1 MSKAFFCKK
10 KVKLPDIQCCGEEM
24 AQQVSLGREKLS
36 CLICLDILKDPVTI
50 PCGHSYCMSCIKD
63 CWGKDN
69 EDKTYSCPQCRHS
82 FKPRP
87 ALEKSTVLAELLE
100 ELKEAGLQDF
110 SPDLSIAKPGDVA
123 CDLCSGVKLK
133 AFKSCLVCM
142 ASFCEQHLQ
151 PHFYVAPLKKH
162 KLVEATSKLQENI
175 CSRHDEVMKI
185 FCRTDQQCICYLCS
199 MDDHKGHDIVSAA
212 AERADRQ
219 KELGVSREKVQQ
231 RAQDREKDV
240 KVLQQRVEAINR
252 TADESVRDSEKIF
265 TELINLIE
273 KRSAGVK
280 QKIRSQQKTQVSQAQ
295 ELEEKLQEEITEL
308 QRKDAKLLQL
318 SHTEDH
324 LHFLNHYPS
333 LSRLSES
340 EDLPSIDICPLR
352 LFEDVTAAVSKGRD
366 KLQVVVTE
374 EWENISLAV
383 TEVNVLWTQSEPR
396 TRAEFRKYSR
406 QITLDPNTA
415 NRRLSL
421 SDGNRKATLMKVNQ
435 SYSAHPDRFDEIWQ
449 VLSREGL
456 TGRCYWEVE
465 VSGKAFITVA
475 YKDINRTGTLK
486 ESGFG
491 YNNKSWALDCYP
503 GGKYKFFHSNIS
515 TSVSGPQSSRIGVYL
530 DHREGTLS
538 YYSISDTMTLLHR
551 EQTTFTQPLYPGF
564 WLLSTVGGTVELLK

>member
-1 MSKAFFCKK
+1 
-10 KVKLPDIQCCGEEM
+10 M

-36 CLICLDILKDPVTI
+36 CSICLDILKDPVTI

-63 CWGKDN
+63 CWGKEN
-69 EDKTYSCPQCRHS
+69 EEKTYSCPQCRQS

-87 ALEKSTVLAELLE
+87 ALVKNTLLAELVE
-100 ELKEAGLQDF
+100 ELKKIGLQDA
-110 SPDLSIAKPGDVA
+110 SPDLSIATPGDVV
-123 CDLCSGVKLK
+123 CDYCYGVKLK

-151 PHFYVAPLKKH
+151 PHFDVAPLKKH

-185 FCRTDQQCICYLCS
+185 FCRTDQQSICYLCS
-199 MDDHKGHDIVSAA
+199 MDDHKGHDTVSAA

-219 KELGVSREKVQQ
+219 KELGVSRGEVQQ

-240 KVLQQRVEAINR
+240 KALQQRVEAINR
-252 TADESVRDSEKIF
+252 SADEAVRDSEKIF
-265 TELINLIE
+265 TELIHLIE
-273 KRSAGVK
+273 KRSSEVK

-295 ELEEKLQEEITEL
+295 DVEEKLQQEITEL
-308 QRKDAKLLQL
+308 RRTDAELLQL

-324 LHFLNHYPS
+324 LHFLNNYPS

-352 LFEDVTAAVSKGRD
+352 FFEDVTAAVSETRD
-366 KLQVVVTE
+366 KLQAVVTE

-383 TEVNVLWTQSEPR
+383 TGVDVLMTQAEPR
-396 TRAEFRKYSR
+396 TRAGFRRYSR

-415 NRRLSL
+415 YRRLSL
-421 SDGNRKATLMKVNQ
+421 SDGNRKATRMEVDQ
-435 SYSAHPDRFDEIWQ
+435 PYSAHPDRFVYYRQ
-449 VLSREGL
+449 VLSTEGL

-465 VSGKAFITVA
+465 WSGTAFIAVA
-475 YKDINRTGTLK
+475 YKDINRTGTAN
-486 ESGFG
+486 ECVFG
-491 YNNKSWALDCYP
+491 YNNKSWALKCNSD
-503 GGKYKFFHSNIS
+503 GKS
-515 TSVSGPQSSRIGVYL
+515 TFYHQCVSTPVSGPPSSRIGVYL
-530 DHREGTLS
+530 DHRAGSLS
-538 YYSISDTMTLLHR
+538 YYSVSDTMTLLHR

-564 WLLSTVGGTVELLK
+564 RLPNTSGSSAELCELK